1 MTSART
7 NASKHWVNVT
17 LDALRLAGM
26 GSVKYMNVLYV
37 VEVYLIVSLCRPNNV
52 RSVPWCKSCTASDS

>member
-17 LDALRLAGM
+17 LVVLRPAGM
-26 GSVKYMNVLYV
+26 GSVKYMNALYV
-37 VEVYLIVSLCRPNNV
+37 VEVCS
-52 RSVPWCKSCTASDS
+52 